1 MISIVLLVLVVTLFS
16 GVIITGN
23 FDPNINVSLPRKS
36 FANVFGNVSTENMS
50 GEKPELLENNH
61 TLEVK
66 VNKNRF
72 EAGEAVIITV
82 RNSGVGTLTFPDSA
96 LGLMIQNVVTKERFG
111 FFAAQVLTSLKP
123 GESKSIKWDQRGLDG
138 TQVDMGRYTV
148 SVSTIPD
155 QNLSP
160 LSADSYFEIDNN
172 SK

>member
-1 MISIVLLVLVVTLFS
+1 MISILLLVLVVALFS
-16 GVIITGN
+16 GVIIIGN
-23 FDPNINVSLPRKS
+23 FDSNINVNLPKKS
-36 FANVFGNVSTENMS
+36 FANVFGNMIKGNMS
-50 GEKPELLENNH
+50 DEKPVLLEKNQ

-72 EAGEAVIITV
+72 VAGETVIITV
-82 RNSGVGTLTFPDSA
+82 KNNGVETLTFPDSA

-111 FFAAQVLTSLKP
+111 FFAAQVLTPLKP

-138 TQVDMGRYTV
+138 TQADMGAYTV

-160 LSADSYFEIDNN
+160 LSADSHFEIENN